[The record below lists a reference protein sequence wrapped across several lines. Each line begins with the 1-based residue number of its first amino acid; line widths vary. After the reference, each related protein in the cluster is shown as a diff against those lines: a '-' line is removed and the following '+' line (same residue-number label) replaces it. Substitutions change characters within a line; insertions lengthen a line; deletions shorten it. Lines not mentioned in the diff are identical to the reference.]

1 MRKHDRTIT
10 VAAMLGMVACQA
22 SQAGQLD
29 RVETADVNL
38 PAFAPTGT
46 AAYPPGTPAGPAL
59 EAYTTK
65 TFDVGSLI
73 IPMDE
78 CHQYANQTSSASMRL
93 APKCYCPDAV
103 ADDGILK
110 AYGLVYRLLEQGV
123 TVNVMIDDAKT
134 DVEAVDLSVVGP
146 TGVEPVKKYNRT
158 TNTSTSFF
166 AGACAAGASNTITYR
181 GAPFVIPAA
190 DAPKALLLIKNG
202 DADGVNPPTNTRGI
216 FSAATFSNVEVHVAM
231 TSFTGKVA
239 RSYNKAPPPLALL
252 NVGGASLSVLTGYLD
267 QAGLGAAVNPTAAGT
282 ACAPGTIYGTF
293 STAAD
298 FTTNDCLTVGGYK
311 TLWAPHWEGTHYM
324 DIDQYKKDG
333 SNHLLDGDAEFN
345 ATVVIKNAYTCA
357 TLATTTASDGTA
369 GGDWYA
375 NGPNTGAWN
384 PPPCWIAVDS
394 LGTVLQKKYSAH
406 SCKGPTGA
414 TLASPPAAAPPL
426 CPSTTTGDVSEA
438 NAIVSRIAQFA
449 DEGNAVFAECASIET
464 FEGSF
469 AAPSSP
475 NTCTACG
482 SLSID
487 ATHDGHFQMTN
498 GTTTNYLGST
508 YATTSTEGFI
518 YRRAASPFL
527 QKGDLKLTG
536 TSGHIK
542 NWKPAGCATCSPG
555 AYVHDGGTAGDSD
568 YLEGT
573 TKLISSCA
581 GADWNSATGNCNRAE
596 TDWGTS
602 FTDPKSDWDIF
613 TFRRKDGD
621 PDKGPIFYLAGH
633 NYAGQYGGVR
643 LVLNTMFNLA
653 AEVAPP
659 ETPEPRQIVRSSP
672 ILADVNGTLVFFQ
685 GAFTTYIPVPA
696 APTYSGSADNDT
708 FVFPHI
714 QGHAYAFDASAITTD
729 ATEFSALGAPLWDGA
744 ALVPPVDESAAAFN
758 GVNRTVFTNVTS
770 GTLPARVLFTT
781 ANQSAIKP
789 LLSPSLSNAD
799 TATLMSRIK
808 AGAIAPSSNPGDPRI
823 PALGGIDR
831 SGMALIEGSAYVN
844 PSRPRMLYAAGLDG
858 MVHAFCAEIAGSY
871 CTEPGRELWA
881 YIPRTQLGQLR
892 FNAGRIDGNLKVADL
907 RADFDNNGT
916 TEWRTVL
923 AFQTGSGTA
932 SSSAIAPSVVA
943 LDISNPDNPKVLW
956 DVSTP
961 AARGTTDLGV
971 GLGVAMGS
979 VRISGQVKPAV
990 FVTTNN
996 GGTGTSGM
1004 YVQAYH
1010 AATGAPL
1017 WANPFTYTY
1026 PAQRVTASGPV
1037 PSSGIPAGP
1046 AAIDL
1051 TNTGTVTHLVVPT
1064 LYGDLFMLDAATGA
1078 NVHSPNPL
1086 FRFSVDKQPIGTTP
1100 AIYQA
1105 PNGEQYAIVTS
1116 GGYVDPTAAT
1126 WVDLTG
1132 THYVVGVHLTL
1143 SPDQAPINEN
1153 GINRPDR
1160 PFKVTLTGE
1169 NVFAQAS
1176 VLGDKLFVTTASSDV
1191 NDLSADGTGKLHVI
1205 DLDDGTVS
1213 ATYVLGSAG
1222 ASSAEV
1228 IGEGVAYISGTE
1240 NAIRIDTVPVGT
1252 GATVEITQDVAS
1264 KRMMWLRVE

>member
-1 MRKHDRTIT
+1 MKKHDRTIT
-10 VAAMLGMVACQA
+10 VAAMLGLVACQA
-22 SQAGQLD
+22 SQAGQPD

-46 AAYPPGTPAGPAL
+46 AAYPPGTPAGPAQ
-59 EAYTTK
+59 EAYVTK

-78 CHQYANQTSSASMRL
+78 CHQYANQTSSASMRT
-93 APKCYCPDAV
+93 APKCYCPDTV

-146 TGVEPVKKYNRT
+146 PGVEPVKKYDRT
-158 TNTSTSFF
+158 TNLSTSFF
-166 AGACAAGASNTITYR
+166 AGACATGASNTITYR

-190 DAPKALLLIKNG
+190 DASKALLLIKNG

-216 FSAATFSNVEVHVAM
+216 FSASTFSNVEVHVAM

-239 RSYNKAPPPLALL
+239 RSYNSAPPPLALL

-267 QAGLGAAVNPTAAGT
+267 QAGIGSAVNPLSAGT

-293 STAAD
+293 DTAAD

-311 TLWAPHWEGTHYM
+311 TLWAPHWIGTDNSSL
-324 DIDQYKKDG
+324 DIDEYKKDG
-333 SNHLLDGDAEFN
+333 SKRKLNGDAEDN
-345 ATVVIKNAYTCA
+345 ATVIIKNAYTCA
-357 TLATTTASDGTA
+357 TLSTKTADSSGNWSD
-369 GGDWYA
+369 
-375 NGPNTGAWN
+375 NNSNTGAWN
-384 PPPCWIAVDS
+384 PPPCWVAVDS
-394 LGTVLQKKYSAH
+394 GGTVVLRKYSNH
-406 SCKGPTGA
+406 TCKGPAGTSIS
-414 TLASPPAAAPPL
+414 SPPSAEPAL
-426 CPSTTTGDVSEA
+426 CPSTTTGGVSEA
-438 NAIVSRIAQFA
+438 EGIVSRIAQFA

-469 AAPSSP
+469 EKPASP
-475 NTCTACG
+475 GTCTSCG
-482 SLSID
+482 ALEVLG
-487 ATHDGHFQMTN
+487 TTDGHFQMTN
-498 GTTTNYLGST
+498 GATVNYLDSS

-518 YRRAASPFL
+518 YRRAASPFI

-542 NWKPAGCATCSPG
+542 NWKPAGCATCTPGTFVHPG
-555 AYVHDGGTAGDSD
+555 ATPGDSD
-568 YLEGT
+568 YLEHT

-581 GADWNSATGNCNRAE
+581 GADWNSATGKCNRSE
-596 TDWGTS
+596 NDWGS
-602 FTDPKSDWDIF
+602 AFTDAKSDWDIF

-621 PDKGPIFYLAGH
+621 PNKGPIFYLAGH

-696 APTYSGSADNDT
+696 APTYSGSADNDS

-744 ALVPPVDESAAAFN
+744 TLVPPVDESAAAFN
-758 GVNRTVFTNVTS
+758 GINRTVFTNVAS
-770 GTLPARVLFTT
+770 GTRPARVLFTT
-781 ANQSAIKP
+781 ANQSAIAP
-789 LLSPSLSNAD
+789 LLSSTLNNAD

-831 SGMALIEGSAYVN
+831 SGMALIEGSPYVN
-844 PSRPRMLYAAGLDG
+844 ASRPRMLYAAGLDG
-858 MVHAFCAEIAGSY
+858 MVHAFCAEIAGTY

-892 FNAGRIDGNLKVADL
+892 FNNGRIDGNLKVADL
-907 RADFDNNGT
+907 RGDFDGNGT
-916 TEWRTVL
+916 SEWRTVM

-932 SSSAIAPSVVA
+932 SSAAIAPSVVA
-943 LDISNPDNPKVLW
+943 LDISNPDDPKVLW

-961 AARGTTDLGV
+961 ASRGASELGV
-971 GLGVAMGS
+971 GLGVAMGT
-979 VRISGQVKPAV
+979 VRISGQLKPAV

-1004 YVQAYH
+1004 YVQAYN
-1010 AATGAPL
+1010 ATTGAPL
-1017 WANPFTYTY
+1017 WANPFSYTY
-1026 PAQRVTASGPV
+1026 PAQRVSGSGPV

-1064 LYGDLFMLDAATGA
+1064 LYGDLFMLDATTGA
-1078 NVHSPNPL
+1078 NVHAPNPL

-1126 WVDLTG
+1126 WVDLAG

-1143 SPDQAPINEN
+1143 SPDQSPITET

-1160 PFKVTLTGE
+1160 PFKVDLTGE
-1169 NVFAQAS
+1169 TVFAQAS
-1176 VLGDKLFVTTASSDV
+1176 VLGDKLFVTSASSDV
-1191 NDLSADGTGKLHVI
+1191 NDLSTDGTGKLRVI
-1205 DLDDGTVS
+1205 DLDDGS
-1213 ATYVLGSAG
+1213 ISGTYVLGSAG